1 MELIESD
8 ISNIWYLCDIPL
20 TTVQIEKFFKCKP
33 KESTEPH
40 SRYNWI
46 FRYKECVYAIYDWSY
61 MDDTFDEYLVTEWYL
76 AGKSMKNVNEII
88 QVIMDRKKR
97 VPKILPIM
105 EW

>member
-1 MELIESD
+1 
-8 ISNIWYLCDIPL
+8 
-20 TTVQIEKFFKCKP
+20 
-33 KESTEPH
+33 
-40 SRYNWI
+40 
-46 FRYKECVYAIYDWSY
+46 